1 MFSGSVATSA
11 AEQGGLVTLAATVAV
26 SDGDDTL
33 GNVTIT
39 GLAHDLT
46 SFNGGTYTAATGTW
60 SGTAAQFNALTF
72 HAGEDGVQN
81 LTVTAS
87 TTGAE
92 AGSNSESYTLTV
104 NPVAEG
110 PVFSGSV
117 ATSAAEQGG
126 LVTLAATVAVSD
138 GDDTL
143 GNVTITGLAHDLTSF
158 NGGTYT
164 AATGTWSGTAAQFNA
179 LTFHAGEDG
188 VQNLTVTASTTGAEA
203 GSNSES
209 YTLTV
214 NPVAEGPV
222 FSGSVA
228 TSAAEQGGLV
238 TLAATVAV
246 SDGDDT
252 LGNVTITG
260 LAHDLTSFNGGTYTA
275 APGPGAGRRRSS
287 TR

>member
-1 MFSGSVATSA
+1 MTLDQGATLSQTGTGAVVTDNHDGSFTLTAASVADLAGLTITPASEFEGTVSVGVSAVAHDGTAVSA
-11 AEQGGLVTLAATVAV
+11 AGT
-26 SDGDDTL
+26 
-33 GNVTIT
+33 
-39 GLAHDLT
+39 T
-46 SFNGGTYTAATGTW
+46 ST
-60 SGTAAQFNALTF
+60 
-72 HAGEDGVQN
+72 
-81 LTVTAS
+81 
-87 TTGAE
+87 
-92 AGSNSESYTLTV
+92 TLTV